1 MNNIFKLLKNML
13 KTSYDTSDMIDSDT
27 RKINKKSIR
36 VWILGLVCVIIIY
49 LSYIVVNSLKEIGMQ
64 EFFVEIFFLILQVL
78 VMFETVLLVINILYF
93 SKDMENYLSLPI
105 SSRRLLI
112 TKFAVMI
119 SIILGSEVII
129 AIPAIFI
136 YGVRALESVW
146 FYPLSVIVLVT
157 VTVFLSTI
165 ISIIMIFV
173 MKIFRFIKSKYLYQ
187 NLIILIMTII
197 ISIPLINVFN
207 FTMNNVNLENSEGTT
222 QAVQEIRAII
232 QTIKNTNKYF
242 IVTELGASA
251 LSEINLNSLISV
263 LKIIGLDILALLIFF
278 YIGRF
283 TYIKDVL
290 WNLSMF
296 DKKKSKRIKLYKNC
310 KLRNKKYSY
319 MVNEIK
325 GILKNPTYFMHY
337 IYKILII
344 LTVIISLVTA
354 IFPIFIQAMKD
365 VGGEEIFED
374 MHFEFSN
381 FSLIIGIIQ
390 AIFTFSSLSLTAISR
405 YGKSAIFFKY
415 IPMKFNT
422 QFRLKNIPQL
432 IINTIIILV
441 ILGVTHKLIPEIGS
455 IYILL
460 MFIVA
465 MLLNIINC
473 NILLIL
479 DLLRPSLNYEN
490 DITVI
495 KQNDNKLFQYI
506 LTVVAC
512 IVIWYIKEVT
522 EEIDLNIAILVEV
535 IVFSVITLGM
545 EIFIQKKANR
555 LFRKII

>member
-1 MNNIFKLLKNML
+1 MKNTFKLLKNML
-13 KTSYDTSDMIDSDT
+13 KTSYDTSDIIDSDT
-27 RKINKKSIR
+27 KKLNKKSLK
-36 VWILGLVCVIIIY
+36 VWLLGLVCAIVIY
-49 LSYIVVNSLKEIGMQ
+49 LSYMVVNSLKEVGMRDL
-64 EFFVEIFFLILQVL
+64 FVEIFFLLLQVL

-93 SKDMENYLSLPI
+93 SKDIENYLSLPI

-119 SIILGSEVII
+119 TIILGSEVII
-129 AIPAIFI
+129 AIPSIFI
-136 YGVRALESVW
+136 YGVRAIESIW
-146 FYPLSVIVLVT
+146 FYPLAVIVLVT
-157 VTVFLSTI
+157 VTIFLSTV

-173 MKIFRFIKSKYLYQ
+173 MRIFRFIKSKYLYQ
-187 NLIILIMTII
+187 NIIILIMTTII
-197 ISIPLINVFN
+197 CMPLINIFN
-207 FTMNNVNLENSEGTT
+207 VTMNSEIMETSEDTT

-232 QTIKNTNKYF
+232 QIIKNTNKYF

-263 LKIIGLDILALLIFF
+263 LKIIGLDILALLVFF
-278 YIGRF
+278 YIGKF
-283 TYIKDVL
+283 TYMKDVL

-319 MVNEIK
+319 IVNEIK
-325 GILKNPTYFMHY
+325 EILKNPTYFMHY

-344 LTVIISLVTA
+344 LAVIISFVVP

-365 VGGEEIFED
+365 VGGEDIFAD
-374 MHFEFSN
+374 MHFKFSN

-390 AIFTFSSLSLTAISR
+390 VIFTFSSLSLTAISR
-405 YGKSAIFFKY
+405 YGKNAIFFKY
-415 IPMKFNT
+415 IPIKFNT
-422 QFRLKNIPQL
+422 QFRLKNVPQL
-432 IINTIIILV
+432 IINTIIISV
-441 ILGVTHKLIPEIGS
+441 ILGVTYKLIPEIGG

-460 MFIVA
+460 MFVVA